1 MILRFML
8 HIWFIVDSQIWLYV
22 PMADHHFG
30 CIIQFPKKHQ
40 FPKNINNTGKSCVS
54 E

>member
-1 MILRFML
+1 MILRFVL

-22 PMADHHFG
+22 TMDDHHFG
-30 CIIQFPKKHQ
+30 SKIQ
-40 FPKNINNTGKSCVS
+40 FPKNINNTLGKLCVGGG